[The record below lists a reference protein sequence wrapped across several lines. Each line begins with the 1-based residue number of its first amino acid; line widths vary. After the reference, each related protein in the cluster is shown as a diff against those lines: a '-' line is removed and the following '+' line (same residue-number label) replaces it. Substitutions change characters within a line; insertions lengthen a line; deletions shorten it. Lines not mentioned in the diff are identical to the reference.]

1 MKTNIGI
8 INALIRITAGFAI
21 LAWVTGKMIR
31 KPHRDSYILVALLA
45 AMKIGEGILKYCP
58 VTDLFERYQGNRDHK
73 DDFDFG
79 SSFGSKF
86 GEEQKHEKSSNKDF
100 QKTASEFDLDFD
112 YLRQQLEGDGD
123 GDGTGASSY
132 NPS

>member
-1 MKTNIGI
+1 MKPNIGI
-8 INALIRITAGFAI
+8 INALIRLTAGFTI
-21 LAWVTGKMIR
+21 LAWIISKMVR

-58 VTDLFERYQGNRDHK
+58 ITDLFERYQGNRGHK
-73 DDFDFG
+73 DDDFDFG
-79 SSFGSKF
+79 GGDESGTDHKQESST
-86 GEEQKHEKSSNKDF
+86 NKDF
-100 QKTASEFDLDFD
+100 KKTASEFDLDFD
-112 YLRQQLEGDGD
+112 DLRQQLEGDGD

>member
-1 MKTNIGI
+1 MKPNIGI
-8 INALIRITAGFAI
+8 INALIRLTSGFTI
-21 LAWVTGKMIR
+21 LAWIISKMVR

-58 VTDLFERYQGNRDHK
+58 ITDLFERYQGNRGHK
-73 DDFDFG
+73 DDFELG
-79 SSFGSKF
+79 AGGESGTGHKQESSTD
-86 GEEQKHEKSSNKDF
+86 KDF
-100 QKTASEFDLDFD
+100 KKTASEFDLDFD
-112 YLRQQLEGDGD
+112 DLRQQLEGD